1 MIEVCGKGEISTHK
15 RYPAVRINGT
25 RLALVGTHKRYPL
38 PCSGSCSWLPVEA
51 RSAVEGAQ
59 PFPPPGN
66 PAGIP
71 PPPTAAATAKDIRN
85 RATGEPARTRQSEHI
100 GITPKQCLQ
109 AVRLTGVRRDL
120 RRSGAKAKIADVAN
134 RWEFWHMGQ
143 FAADYRHQFGEL
155 PSETLQR
162 HNGAGRR
169 SETPANIASTQLLS
183 P

>member
-1 MIEVCGKGEISTHK
+1 MAMIRDCPAESLTLQRICNEVGVSQRVLEYAF
-15 RYPAVRINGT
+15 R
-25 RLALVGTHKRYPL
+25 
-38 PCSGSCSWLPVEA
+38 
-51 RSAVEGAQ
+51 
-59 PFPPPGN
+59 
-66 PAGIP
+66 
-71 PPPTAAATAKDIRN
+71 
-85 RATGEPARTRQSEHI
+85 EHI